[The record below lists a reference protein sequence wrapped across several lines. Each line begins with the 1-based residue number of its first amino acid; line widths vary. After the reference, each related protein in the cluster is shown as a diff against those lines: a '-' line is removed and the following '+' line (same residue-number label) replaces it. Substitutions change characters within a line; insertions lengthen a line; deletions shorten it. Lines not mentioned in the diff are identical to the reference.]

1 MKKLLTL
8 LFLAACVIL
17 NAAPLF
23 ENGKTSWKIYI
34 PEKASPTEL
43 YAAEELSTYLRRIS
57 RCYFDIARGGA
68 VPDSDAIVIGTP
80 QSMPAVKLHE
90 DQLGLGSG
98 SEQKLAVYT
107 LGGNLYLAGR
117 EPRGALYAVYTF
129 LQDTMGVRWFW
140 PSSEANGEFMI
151 YRRQFELPELAV
163 NRDPAIFYRGY
174 HFLNGTNPHLETW
187 LARNFGNIIRA
198 GTQGGKAALPA
209 RMAKGIYIH
218 GSGHNIVLN
227 DKKAFQ
233 EHPEWFA
240 EVMGKRTMDQICWN
254 NSEVEDVMFEKFV
267 KQLDKY
273 PEYALF
279 GFYPEDNQNYCRCA
293 KCRKTDV
300 STNWFRFL
308 RRLTDRLHAKYPH
321 LRFTSI
327 AYQGYLDYPKCDM
340 DGYAF
345 IEFAPYARC
354 FVHDISHQCAPNKYA
369 LEVWS
374 PWLRS
379 GIPTGVYGYEF
390 DILSPSMMI
399 PVYHWLSD
407 QARFF
412 RKNNVQAVIPEIP
425 GTYAS
430 KWGHARIDMRLA
442 FYLYSRLMWD
452 PDADVN
458 ALIRDFC
465 NYVYPS
471 AADEMYAYHTMMDR
485 AWSSQKQHF
494 SGYFSSPITASAEFI
509 TPERIARAFE
519 LFRAASEKIAK
530 NPDPGERGRE
540 KKELDF
546 EKKQFAGWV
555 KFYWQNAENVLNVPQ
570 KKAVKADIG
579 KDAAFHVRWS
589 EKGVSL
595 ALNAPHADQAVA
607 GLTAPDGSILEK
619 RITLT
624 DGRGSA
630 ELSAA
635 LKNSDCRRLRITLF
649 KDGREV
655 EKFGSDVPYVLYFN
669 KIPAVEKK
677 ILVCVPD
684 RKVPKGNMSKV
695 RGALMDAAW
704 QPAITVGEEKLNVA
718 NLEDHDIVA
727 VRMNG
732 NDLPVSFFREKLMPY
747 VKGGGI
753 AVLSVSGKVA
763 FEKIFGSPAF
773 RLKWTGRQEYS
784 WKLRYTQ
791 SMQPGDW
798 LHKPDNLEKELKTYC
813 TPYSGYE
820 IPAGSKWRMLATMRK
835 KDGSKAPYILEMPY
849 GKGCFILTTGSIGLE
864 DDGQWMV
871 FGSAHQSTVKA
882 FFNNMLMCR
891 KGAKTL
897 E

>member
-23 ENGKTSWKIYI
+23 EDGKTSWKIYI

-140 PSSEANGEFMI
+140 PSSEANGEFVVS
-151 YRRQFELPELAV
+151 RKKFDLPQLAV
-163 NRDPAIFYRGY
+163 NLEPAIRYRGY

-187 LARNFGNIIRA
+187 LVRNYGNFIRA
-198 GTQGGKAALPA
+198 GTAGGKAALPA

-218 GSGHNIVLN
+218 SSGHNIVLN
-227 DKKAFQ
+227 DKKALQ

-240 EVMGKRTMDQICWN
+240 EVMGKRTLDQICWN

-267 KQLDKY
+267 KQLQQF
-273 PEYALF
+273 PELSLL
-279 GFYPEDNQNYCRCA
+279 GFYPEDNQNYCQCA

-308 RRLTDRLHAKYPH
+308 RRLTDRLHAKFPQ

-327 AYQGYLDYPKCDM
+327 AYQGYIDYPKCDVK
-340 DGYAF
+340 GYEF
-345 IEFAPYARC
+345 IEYAPYGRC
-354 FVHDISHQCAPNKYA
+354 FVHDMETDCHVNRRA
-369 LEVWS
+369 LDVWN
-374 PWLRS
+374 PWLKS

-390 DILSPSMMI
+390 DILTPSMMVPI
-399 PVYHWLSD
+399 YHWLAD

-412 RKNNVQAVIPEIP
+412 KKNNVQAVIPEVN
-425 GTYAS
+425 GTYAGS
-430 KWGHARIDMRLA
+430 RGHSRIDMRLA
-442 FYLYSRLMWD
+442 FYLYSRLMWN

-471 AADEMYAYHTMMDR
+471 AAEEMYAYHTMMDQ

-494 SGYFSSPITASAEFI
+494 TGYFSSPITASSEFM
-509 TPERIARAFE
+509 TPERIAKAFE
-519 LFRAASEKIAK
+519 LFRIALEKIAK
-530 NPDPGERGRE
+530 NPDPGERARE
-540 KKELDF
+540 KKELEF
-546 EKKQFAGWV
+546 EKQYFAKWV
-555 KFYWQNAENVLNVPQ
+555 KFYWQNAEHMLNVPQ
-570 KKAVKADIG
+570 QKAVAVSFG
-579 KDAAFHVRWS
+579 KDSSCRIRWS
-589 EKGVSL
+589 EKSVFFAL
-595 ALNAPHADQAVA
+595 AAPGADRAVIE
-607 GLTAPDGSILEK
+607 LIAPDGSVQKKSVTLADGKGSLEFA
-619 RITLT
+619 
-624 DGRGSA
+624 DS
-630 ELSAA
+630 
-635 LKNSDCRRLRITLF
+635 LKNSDCRQLRISLF
-649 KDGREV
+649 KAENEIGKSGFD
-655 EKFGSDVPYVLYFN
+655 SPYVLYFN
-669 KIPAVEKK
+669 KIPSVEKK
-677 ILVCVPD
+677 LLVSVPD
-684 RKVPKGNMSKV
+684 TALPKGNMTSV
-695 RGALMDAAW
+695 RSRLMDAAW
-704 QPAITVGEEKLNVA
+704 QPSMVLGGRKPDSM
-718 NLEDHDIVA
+718 NLVDYDLVA

-732 NDLPVSFFREKLMPY
+732 NDLPDSFFREKLLPY
-747 VKGGGI
+747 VKNGGL
-753 AVLSVSGKVA
+753 AVLSVSGDVA
-763 FEKIFGSPAF
+763 FGRIFGDKAF
-773 RLKWTGRQEYS
+773 DLKWTGRQEYS

-791 SMQPGDW
+791 SMKPGDW

-849 GKGCFILTTGSIGLE
+849 GKGCFILTTGSIGL
-864 DDGQWMV
+864 DDNGQWMV
-871 FGSAHQSTVKA
+871 FGSSHLSTVTA
-882 FFNNMLMCR
+882 FFNNMLVR
-891 KGAKTL
+891 HKDSKTL
-897 E
+897 K